1 MWVMRNLSFLG
12 KISIFKTLYFSE
24 IIYLILV
31 PLQLIFLIKY
41 KKDLLRDKKNA
52 KINIQPYVAITP
64 MVV

>member
-1 MWVMRNLSFLG
+1 MWVMRNLPFLG
-12 KISIFKTLYFSE
+12 KISIFKTLSFSE

>member
-1 MWVMRNLSFLG
+1 MWVMRNLRFLG
-12 KISIFKTLYFSE
+12 KISIFKTLSFSE